1 MLTYTLTNSES
12 IDYRLER
19 RGELRIRR
27 DRHQVRLQH
36 HFRNPSDMHR
46 FIANP
51 VVSKIANTLN
61 PNAMISVIRSICRF
75 SDTVKS
81 SVSTGR
87 IVGVMSCSRTE
98 R

>member
-1 MLTYTLTNSES
+1 MQ
-12 IDYRLER
+12 
-19 RGELRIRR
+19 G
-27 DRHQVRLQH
+27 
-36 HFRNPSDMHR
+36 

-51 VVSKIANTLN
+51 VVSIIEKACN

-75 SDTVKS
+75 SDTVKR

-87 IVGVMSCSRTE
+87 IVGVMRRNSTE